1 MSNNNTP
8 KRSSHSLIFA
18 LFFVALAFA
27 GGFYLG
33 QGSKGNRALALNNTN
48 TETKPDF
55 TFNTYWETWE
65 AIKTNFV
72 YKNKLSDRDM
82 FYGSL
87 KGLAASTNDP
97 YTVFMTPE
105 ETKEFA
111 DDMAGTFEG
120 IGAEV
125 GMRKETLTIIAPLAG
140 MPAEKAGLK
149 AGDKLYAIDGES
161 ALGLT
166 VDEAVKKIRG
176 PKGTSVTLTVI
187 RTGDTA
193 PQEIKIERG
202 VISIKSIE
210 TVFRPDGLAVITVSN
225 FNDDTEFA
233 FKNAVS
239 EVLNK
244 KAKGLILDL
253 RNNPG
258 GYLDTAIKMASEW
271 IEDGPIVLEQ
281 SAEGRRREYNAEGPA
296 RLANTPTMVLINTG
310 SASASEIV
318 AGALRDYKKAT
329 LIGEQTFGKGSVQQI
344 KDLNDGSSLK
354 ITVATWMTPDG
365 DYINEKGLKPQVDS
379 ELTVDDVEAGR
390 DPQLQKAVDL
400 LLHPVK

>member
-1 MSNNNTP
+1 MSNTP
-8 KRSSHSLIFA
+8 KRSGYSLILA
-18 LFFVALAFA
+18 LFFVTFAFV

-33 QGSKGNRALALNNTN
+33 QESKVKRPLALNNASAE
-48 TETKPDF
+48 ETPSF
-55 TFNTYWETWE
+55 SFNTYWETWE

-87 KGLAASTNDP
+87 KGLAASTEDP

-105 ETKEFA
+105 ETKEFT

-125 GMRKETLTIIAPLAG
+125 GMRKNSLTIIAPLSG

-149 AGDKLYAIDGES
+149 AGDKLYAINGES

-176 PKGTSVTLTVI
+176 PKGTTVTLTVI
-187 RTGDTA
+187 RTGETV
-193 PQEIKIERG
+193 PQDIKIERG

-210 TVFRPDGLAVITVSN
+210 TTFRPDGLAVIKVSN

-233 FKNAVS
+233 FRQAVTS
-239 EVLNK
+239 VLEK
-244 KAKGLILDL
+244 KSKGIILDL

-296 RLANTPTMVLINTG
+296 RLASIPTMVLINTG

-329 LIGEQTFGKGSVQQI
+329 LVGEATFGKGSVQQI
-344 KDLNDGSSLK
+344 KDLSDGSSLK
-354 ITVATWMTPDG
+354 VTVATWMTPDG
-365 DYINEKGLKPQVDS
+365 DYINEKGLEPQVKS
-379 ELTVDDVEAGR
+379 ELTIDDIEADR

-400 LLHPVK
+400 LLRPVK

>member
-310 SASASEIV
+310 SA
-318 AGALRDYKKAT
+318 GALRDYKKAT

>member
-8 KRSSHSLIFA
+8 KRPSHSLIFA